1 MKSFNK
7 QTGFIGEDLATE
19 ALKKKDYQILERNFS
34 NKFGE
39 IDIIAKDKTRSA
51 SSGQDILVFV
61 EVKTKK
67 GEEFGSPEE
76 MINTKKLWKI
86 RNMANLYMNRNDLP
100 CRIDVV
106 AIVLDQDDNPL
117 RLTHYENVY

>member
-1 MKSFNK
+1 MKFFNK
-7 QTGFIGEDLATE
+7 KTGALGEDLATE
-19 ALKKKDYQILERNFS
+19 ALRKKGYEILKRNFS

-39 IDIIAKDKTRSA
+39 IDIIAKDKNV
-51 SSGQDILVFV
+51 LVFV

-76 MINTKKLWKI
+76 MVGRGKLHRIK
-86 RNMANLYMNRNDLP
+86 NMAAIYLNGKDVL

-106 AIVLDQDDNPL
+106 AVVLGQNDEL
-117 RLTHYENVY
+117 VRLTHYENVY

>member
-1 MKSFNK
+1 MKIFNK
-7 QTGFIGEDLATE
+7 KTGTLGEDLAAE
-19 ALKKKDYQILERNFS
+19 ALKKKGYEILKRNFS

-39 IDIIAKDKTRSA
+39 IDIIAKVETPE
-51 SSGQDILVFV
+51 SGVFTLVFV

-76 MINTKKLWKI
+76 MVNPKKLWKI
-86 RNMANLYMNRNDLP
+86 RNMANLYMGCNDLP

-106 AIVLDQDDNPL
+106 AVVLSPNDEPV
-117 RLTHYENVY
+117 RLTHYEAVY

>member
-86 RNMANLYMNRNDLP
+86 RNMANLYMPKMR
-100 CRIDVV
+100 
-106 AIVLDQDDNPL
+106 
-117 RLTHYENVY
+117 

>member
-39 IDIIAKDKTRSA
+39 IDIIAVETSKLGVCTY
-51 SSGQDILVFV
+51 VFV

-76 MINTKKLWKI
+76 MINPKKLWKI